1 MLFLFDNV
9 DMLSKM
15 ANLFIDYHKID
26 VPQVVDCR
34 ICSDP
39 HSALRFAFIE
49 FLDQGELIEFKFF
62 SCKCICHGVIKT
74 IDIFFSWCEGSFEP

>member
-1 MLFLFDNV
+1 MLLLFFQLMSLVLLFLFDNV
-9 DMLSKM
+9 DIKM

-39 HSALRFAFIE
+39 HSVLRFAFIE

-62 SCKCICHGVIKT
+62 S
-74 IDIFFSWCEGSFEP
+74 